1 LNLNDEQC
9 DRAFPGLTKDIDHN
23 VALGPF
29 SLARQTGDGAG
40 ILKAGIKDNQLYIL
54 HSERDLPPELLDSQT
69 ATLHQLHRALLTSP
83 SPLPNTTLAL
93 SITDHPFGASLAYA
107 RPAYALPNANH
118 PPITRAFLMPHFS
131 FWAWP
136 TPLVGSMARA
146 AAAVDAIEG
155 GVAFAEKDPR
165 VVWRGTVG
173 YAGGSR
179 PRLREDLVRVAGG
192 GRAWADV
199 KGMEGGG
206 MAVEGFCRYK
216 YVLYTEGVTYSGRL
230 QFLQMCRSVL
240 IAPPFAWLQHTTHL
254 VRPVFAADLGLRGG
268 EGGGRK
274 SVPDDQGVKAAW
286 PTRYAPEEA
295 NAVFVSSDWS
305 DLEATIRW
313 LDENPGIAEGIA
325 ARQRELSV
333 GGGYFSPAAETCYW
347 RALIRGWS
355 SV

>member
-1 LNLNDEQC
+1 M
-9 DRAFPGLTKDIDHN
+9 
-23 VALGPF
+23 
-29 SLARQTGDGAG
+29 RQTGDGAG
-40 ILKAGIKDNQLYIL
+40 ILEARIKDNQLYIL
-54 HSERDLPPELLDSQT
+54 HSEKNLPPELLDSQT

-93 SITDHPFGASLAYA
+93 SITDHPMGASVAYS

-136 TPLVGSMARA
+136 SPLIGSMARA
-146 AAAVDAIEG
+146 AAAVEAIEAG
-155 GVAFAEKDPR
+155 MGFAEKDPR

-173 YAGGSR
+173 YRAK
-179 PRLREDLVRVAGG
+179 LREELVRVAG

-199 KGMEGGG
+199 EGMEGGG

-216 YVLYTEGVTYSGRL
+216 YVIYTEGVTYSGRL

-254 VRPVFAADLGLRGG
+254 VRPVFAVDLGV
-268 EGGGRK
+268 GGR
-274 SVPDDQGVKAAW
+274 VPVEDGGVKEAW

-313 LDENPGIAEGIA
+313 LEEHPEVAEGIA
-325 ARQRELSV
+325 TRQRELFV

-355 SV
+355 SVVTEAPLAGDEQQAVGKETRWEEFALGNRIV